1 VSLNNTSKSSTTDLF
16 WIQSHKNLSIYSS
29 SGIKMPYVRSDANL
43 ALSRANWR
51 ALSLWFVFRG
61 VRAAALEQRHDV
73 YRRSASLEEHYEQP
87 SLEARKREELARR
100 ATRWDEKCRDADTLE
115 AAMWRAYHEYQAHR
129 RAAFNE
135 CKRNMLIWL
144 MWHQLVTVADHG
156 CYRGIPD
163 AERLSTTHHHPP
175 PPQTPHPP
183 GYPRDTK
190 ERRAS
195 LHTTPQPPGYTKSA
209 TTPAV
214 GAHVPSQHPAFWGE
228 TSATRTEGDETDDD
242 FIET

>member
-1 VSLNNTSKSSTTDLF
+1 
-16 WIQSHKNLSIYSS
+16 
-29 SGIKMPYVRSDANL
+29 MPYVRSDANL

-115 AAMWRAYHEYQAHR
+115 AAMWRAYHEYQAYR

-163 AERLSTTHHHPP
+163 AKRLSTTHHHKHHTLPGILEILKKDEHLSILHRNHQATRRAPRPP
-175 PPQTPHPP
+175 PRAPMSHPNTPHS
-183 GYPRDTK
+183 GA
-190 ERRAS
+190 RRARRGGQKETRR
-195 LHTTPQPPGYTKSA
+195 TT
-209 TTPAV
+209 
-214 GAHVPSQHPAFWGE
+214 
-228 TSATRTEGDETDDD
+228 TS
-242 FIET
+242 